1 MTPNNLLKLTRKPVK
16 PSTNR
21 TYISFFS
28 GDKQKRFY
36 VVIEVEVNFTASQYE
51 IPPQQI
57 VIIIIIIVI
66 NIELFSYPF
75 TALYNDY
82 TNVKTKS

>member
-1 MTPNNLLKLTRKPVK
+1 MTPKTRKPVK

-21 TYISFFS
+21 TYISFYS

-36 VVIEVEVNFTASQYE
+36 GVIEVEVNFTASQYE

-57 VIIIIIIVI
+57 VIIIIII
-66 NIELFSYPF
+66 NMELFSYPF

>member
-1 MTPNNLLKLTRKPVK
+1 MTPKSLLKLTRKPVK

-21 TYISFFS
+21 TYISFCS

-36 VVIEVEVNFTASQYE
+36 GVIEVEVNFTASQHQ

-57 VIIIIIIVI
+57 VIIIIII

>member
-1 MTPNNLLKLTRKPVK
+1 MEVK
-16 PSTNR
+16 
-21 TYISFFS
+21 
-28 GDKQKRFY
+28 
-36 VVIEVEVNFTASQYE
+36 VNFTASQYE

-57 VIIIIIIVI
+57 VIIIIIIII
-66 NIELFSYPF
+66 NIELFSYPL